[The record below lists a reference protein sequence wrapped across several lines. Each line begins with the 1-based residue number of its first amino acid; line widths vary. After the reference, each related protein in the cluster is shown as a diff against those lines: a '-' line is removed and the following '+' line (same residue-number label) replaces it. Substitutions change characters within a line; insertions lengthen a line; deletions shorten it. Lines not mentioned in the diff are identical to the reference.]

1 MTKTKS
7 ISTPCST
14 QKTTTLNSRSSALAG
29 QRGIK
34 RLHVNQHNIRANI
47 KDDEDRPIFT
57 WKAGKNNYYGHE
69 VDIHGPSTLVY
80 PEKPMSCGARVW
92 IETVSPVT
100 IRTYT
105 GDDVEEW
112 TIP

>member
-1 MTKTKS
+1 MTKKKS
-7 ISTPCST
+7 ISTPCLT
-14 QKTTTLNSRSSALAG
+14 PKTTSRSSAYAG
-29 QRGIK
+29 QRRVK

-47 KDDEDRPIFT
+47 KDDVDRPIFT
-57 WKAGKNNYYGHE
+57 CKASGNNYYGHE

-80 PEKPMSCGARVW
+80 PDKPLSCGARVW

-105 GDDVEEW
+105 GDDTEEW
-112 TIP
+112 TVP